1 MCLEY
6 SYPGGSRLLI
16 HPSGVEGTHNFLRN
30 YANTDLIFQAKGG
43 TRASPGTHFYPWNTQ
58 TNSYPGRNV
67 SIKPNF
73 KGIPWKNWDKI
84 LFRRPR
90 RQNGGQ
96 SVESKSKKNLLL
108 LVHSRHRALR
118 TFSADRQTDDAVS
131 VADMVSTDI
140 ICTVLWLMVLQYI

>member
-1 MCLEY
+1 MPVVIQEEMPQ
-6 SYPGGSRLLI
+6 SNLI
-16 HPSGVEGTHNFLRN
+16 SKEFL
-30 YANTDLIFQAKGG
+30 G
-43 TRASPGTHFYPWNTQ
+43 
-58 TNSYPGRNV
+58 
-67 SIKPNF
+67 
-73 KGIPWKNWDKI
+73 KNCDKI

-140 ICTVLWLMVLQYI
+140 ICTVL